1 MVRLYKRRKTL
12 PAKPRR
18 KNLKQDAILDCL
30 PSTLC
35 KTNLVSQNVIL
46 TERKLGSREVNTLVS
61 VVLLTRSTHSLFVT
75 HIIRTA
81 MVVPNRDLPKRLP
94 LLILRDKVLL
104 PGSSMRIAVRD
115 DARYLEICLH
125 FTSLDNILSNN
136 FVFDRQPA
144 NDRFQITKKGYFE

>member
-1 MVRLYKRRKTL
+1 M
-12 PAKPRR
+12 
-18 KNLKQDAILDCL
+18 
-30 PSTLC
+30 
-35 KTNLVSQNVIL
+35 SQNVLL
-46 TERKLGSREVNTLVS
+46 TEGKLGSRGVNTFVS
-61 VVLLTRSTHSLFVT
+61 VVLLTQSTHSLFVT
-75 HIIRTA
+75 HIIRAA

-125 FTSLDNILSNN
+125 FTFPDNVMSNN

>member
-1 MVRLYKRRKTL
+1 M
-12 PAKPRR
+12 
-18 KNLKQDAILDCL
+18 
-30 PSTLC
+30 
-35 KTNLVSQNVIL
+35 SQNILL
-46 TERKLGSREVNTLVS
+46 TERKLGSRGVNTLLS

-75 HIIRTA
+75 HRIRTA

-125 FTSLDNILSNN
+125 FTFLDDILSNN
-136 FVFDRQPA
+136 FVFHRQPA

>member
-1 MVRLYKRRKTL
+1 M
-12 PAKPRR
+12 
-18 KNLKQDAILDCL
+18 
-30 PSTLC
+30 
-35 KTNLVSQNVIL
+35 SQNVLL
-46 TERKLGSREVNTLVS
+46 TERKLGSRGVNTLVS

-81 MVVPNRDLPKRLP
+81 MVVPNRDLPKRIP

-125 FTSLDNILSNN
+125 FTFLDNILSNN
-136 FVFDRQPA
+136 FVFHRQPA
-144 NDRFQITKKGYFE
+144 NDRFQITKEGYFE

>member
-1 MVRLYKRRKTL
+1 MY
-12 PAKPRR
+12 
-18 KNLKQDAILDCL
+18 CL

-35 KTNLVSQNVIL
+35 KTNLVSQNVLL
-46 TERKLGSREVNTLVS
+46 TERKLGSRGVNTLVS

-81 MVVPNRDLPKRLP
+81 MVVPNRDLPKRIP

-125 FTSLDNILSNN
+125 FTFLDNILSNN
-136 FVFDRQPA
+136 FVFHRQPA
-144 NDRFQITKKGYFE
+144 NDRFQITKEGYFE

>member
-1 MVRLYKRRKTL
+1 M
-12 PAKPRR
+12 
-18 KNLKQDAILDCL
+18 
-30 PSTLC
+30 
-35 KTNLVSQNVIL
+35 SQNVLL
-46 TERKLGSREVNTLVS
+46 TEGKLGSRGLNTLVS
-61 VVLLTRSTHSLFVT
+61 VVLLTQSTHTLFVT
-75 HIIRTA
+75 HIIRAA

-125 FTSLDNILSNN
+125 FTFPDNIMSNN

>member
-1 MVRLYKRRKTL
+1 MS
-12 PAKPRR
+12 
-18 KNLKQDAILDCL
+18 QD
-30 PSTLC
+30 
-35 KTNLVSQNVIL
+35 VFL
-46 TERKLGSREVNTLVS
+46 TERKLGSRKVNAFVS
-61 VVLLTRSTHSLFVT
+61 VVLLTRSTYSLFVT

-125 FTSLDNILSNN
+125 FTFLDNILSNN
-136 FVFDRQPA
+136 FVFHLQPA

>member
-1 MVRLYKRRKTL
+1 M
-12 PAKPRR
+12 
-18 KNLKQDAILDCL
+18 
-30 PSTLC
+30 
-35 KTNLVSQNVIL
+35 SQNVLL
-46 TERKLGSREVNTLVS
+46 TERKLGSTVVNTLVS

-75 HIIRTA
+75 LVSTA

-115 DARYLEICLH
+115 DARYLKICLH
-125 FTSLDNILSNN
+125 FTFLDNIPSNN

-144 NDRFQITKKGYFE
+144 NDRFQITKEGYFE

>member
-1 MVRLYKRRKTL
+1 MFPECPFDREETGLKR
-12 PAKPRR
+12 
-18 KNLKQDAILDCL
+18 
-30 PSTLC
+30 
-35 KTNLVSQNVIL
+35 
-46 TERKLGSREVNTLVS
+46 GNTLVS

-81 MVVPNRDLPKRLP
+81 MVVPNRDLPKRIP

-125 FTSLDNILSNN
+125 FTFPDNVMSNN